1 MDILVDPAISVAVW
15 GVIFVLRGLVPAKL
29 VSIDGKET
37 LWTMAVAGAALVLV
51 ARGDFNDLDTVQ
63 DIASS
68 ILSVFTTAAGA
79 VLTDGAAKKAGLS
92 ESMRRV
98 VTLGGRTNAP

>member
-15 GVIFVLRGLVPAKL
+15 AVIFVLRGLIPAKL
-29 VSIDGKET
+29 ISIDGKET
-37 LWTMAVAGAALVLV
+37 LWTMAVAGAALVLM
-51 ARGDFNDLDTVQ
+51 ARGDFNDLNTAQ
-63 DIASS
+63 EIATA

-92 ESMRRV
+92 ESMRKV
-98 VTLGGRTNAP
+98 VTLGGRTNTP